1 MQPRKCLECI
11 FAVCI
16 LQEMNSYQQTR
27 EFCAIWV
34 SRQVAE
40 PNVGMDCKT
49 KSLPYISLNAD
60 LAKMRIER
68 KIVPF
73 SLFLKLN
80 KKCKRKSPNQKGQ
93 GFIVI

>member
-1 MQPRKCLECI
+1 MQPRKCLECV

-27 EFCAIWV
+27 ESCAIWE
-34 SRQVAE
+34 SRQVA
-40 PNVGMDCKT
+40 NRMSVRIAKT
-49 KSLPYISLNAD
+49 KNLPYISLNDD
-60 LAKMRIER
+60 LAKLRIER

-80 KKCKRKSPNQKGQ
+80 KKMLKKKPQPERSGLQYY
-93 GFIVI
+93 

>member
-1 MQPRKCLECI
+1 MQPRKCLECV

-40 PNVGMDCKT
+40 PNVGMDCK
-49 KSLPYISLNAD
+49 N
-60 LAKMRIER
+60 
-68 KIVPF
+68 
-73 SLFLKLN
+73 
-80 KKCKRKSPNQKGQ
+80 
-93 GFIVI
+93 